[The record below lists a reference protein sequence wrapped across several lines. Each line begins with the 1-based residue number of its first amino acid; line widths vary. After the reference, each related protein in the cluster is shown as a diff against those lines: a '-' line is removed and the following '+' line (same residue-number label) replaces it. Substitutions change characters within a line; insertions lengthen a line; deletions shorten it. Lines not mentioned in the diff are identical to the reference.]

1 MIYLSIT
8 KVLINLTLQNFA
20 FMNEMLIYGHLGFRH
35 IMDWAGL
42 DHILFVMA
50 LTLRYIW
57 TDWKKILVL
66 ITAFTLGH
74 SITLALSTLRW
85 VDFPIP
91 WVETLIPMTILI
103 TAFTNLW
110 VKSFNFN
117 EKYPLIYFFALF
129 FGLIH
134 GLGFSNYLKSL
145 LGKEQSILGPLFSF
159 NMGLEIGQLW
169 MVCVLLIISF
179 IFVSLMK
186 VQRKLYLQIG
196 SIIAIVLALNM
207 VFDRIYS
214 NF

>member
-8 KVLINLTLQNFA
+8 KVLINLTLQNLA

-35 IMDWAGL
+35 IIDWAGL
-42 DHILFVMA
+42 DHILFIVA

-57 TDWKKILVL
+57 TDWKKLLVL
-66 ITAFTLGH
+66 ITAFTIGH
-74 SITLALSTLRW
+74 SITLALSTLEW
-85 VDFPIP
+85 VNFPIA
-91 WVETLIPMTILI
+91 WVETLIPITILI
-103 TAFTNLW
+103 TAFANLW

-134 GLGFSNYLKSL
+134 GLGFSYYLKSL

-159 NMGLEIGQLW
+159 NIGLEVGQLL
-169 MVCVLLIISF
+169 MVSVLLIISF

-196 SIIAIVLALNM
+196 SVIAIGLALNM
-207 VFDRIYS
+207 VFDRIHS